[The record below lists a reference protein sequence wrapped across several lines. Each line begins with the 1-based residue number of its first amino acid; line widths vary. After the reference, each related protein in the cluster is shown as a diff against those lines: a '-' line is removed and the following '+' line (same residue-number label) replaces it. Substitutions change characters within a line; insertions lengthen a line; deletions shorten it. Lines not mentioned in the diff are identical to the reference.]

1 MWEVHSGHGSITL
14 LKACVH
20 SQVPEPCTGKYSLA
34 GPGSALSVAAQS
46 IVLHGFWFYLWDI
59 LSFPSLFLAIYKYTE
74 MMSSLGAVQL
84 HRPAS
89 WLKKHDGLSV
99 ILLRWEWKEQDIL
112 YTIIQCTPHI
122 LYLLKPPTENQF
134 HWLAYGHIEFLLEH

>member
-59 LSFPSLFLAIYKYTE
+59 LSFPSL
-74 MMSSLGAVQL
+74 SLGAVQL

-99 ILLRWEWKEQDIL
+99 ILLR
-112 YTIIQCTPHI
+112 
-122 LYLLKPPTENQF
+122 
-134 HWLAYGHIEFLLEH
+134 